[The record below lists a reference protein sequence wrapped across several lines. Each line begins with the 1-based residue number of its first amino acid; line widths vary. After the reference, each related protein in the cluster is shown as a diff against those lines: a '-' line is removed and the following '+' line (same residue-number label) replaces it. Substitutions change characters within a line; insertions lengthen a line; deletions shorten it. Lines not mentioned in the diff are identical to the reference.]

1 MKTTEPNT
9 SSLLS
14 KLRGLFRDREYRQAY
29 AESFTNTLIAAQL
42 KANRE
47 RRGLSQS
54 ELAELAGMKQ
64 SRISTIEN
72 VNYENWNIRT
82 LRRIA
87 QAMDLVLVVKLESF
101 GNLVRDMETF
111 KRDNLERP
119 SFDDD
124 PVFNPDKTSTR
135 GVTRSVVLEFP
146 GHWNT
151 GDYVS
156 DDPTQERAQKEAG
169 LSGGR

>member
-1 MKTTEPNT
+1 MKNT
-9 SSLLS
+9 GRHTSPLLDRLR
-14 KLRGLFRDREYRQAY
+14 KLFQDPEYRRSY

-47 RRGLSQS
+47 SRNLSQA

-72 VNYENWNIRT
+72 VNYESWSIRT

-101 GNLVRDMETF
+101 GNLLQDMESLD
-111 KRDNLERP
+111 RPNLERP
-119 SFDDD
+119 SFADD
-124 PVFNPDKTSTR
+124 PVFHSGGTPDRPIT
-135 GVTRSVVLEFP
+135 
-146 GHWNT
+146 NIA
-151 GDYVS
+151 DYVRS
-156 DDPTQERAQKEAG
+156 ANGRRPQLRAVSRETTVSMVYEFEESHG
-169 LSGGR
+169 